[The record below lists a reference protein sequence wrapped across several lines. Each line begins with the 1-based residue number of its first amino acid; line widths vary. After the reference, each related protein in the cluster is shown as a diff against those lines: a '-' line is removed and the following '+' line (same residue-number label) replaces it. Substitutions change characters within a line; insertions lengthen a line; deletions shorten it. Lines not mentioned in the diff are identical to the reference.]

1 MDVAKSSGLKFEDF
15 NLDLT
20 KNEQKSP
27 KILVINPK
35 GTIPFL
41 LFNSDLLTETSATLR
56 FVASMLDSLKKYYP
70 ADPL

>member
-1 MDVAKSSGLKFEDF
+1 
-15 NLDLT
+15 LT

-56 FVASMLDSLKKYYP
+56 FVASMVDSLKKYYP